1 MTASYHRIK
10 ADLLDKIV
18 RGQWKP
24 GSLIPSEAELAEAY
38 GSARAT
44 VNRAMRELAEDGI
57 IERKRKSGSR
67 VRLAPRRQARF
78 DIPIV
83 RREIEDQGAAYRYA
97 LVGSE
102 IIAAPGW
109 LRARLG
115 LEEAGAVRHLEC
127 MHYADGTPY
136 QHEDRW
142 INLALLPEAGDVN
155 FAALGPN
162 EWLVAQ
168 IPFTEAEINI
178 SAQEAGPAVAQHLSC
193 RPGDPLLQIER
204 STRWGGVPV
213 TFVRLSF
220 RRGHQLTTRY

>member
-1 MTASYHRIK
+1 MSASYQRIK

-44 VNRAMRELAEDGI
+44 VNRAMRELAEEGI
-57 IERKRKSGSR
+57 VERKRKSGSR
-67 VRLAPRRQARF
+67 VLLAPRRQARF
-78 DIPIV
+78 DIPLI
-83 RREIEDQGAAYRYA
+83 RREIEDLGAVYRYA

-102 IIAAPGW
+102 VMEAPAW

-115 LEEAGAVRHLEC
+115 LEGDGAVLHLEC

-142 INLALLPEAGDVN
+142 INLALLPQARHAD
-155 FAALGPN
+155 FASLGPN
-162 EWLVAQ
+162 EWLIAQ

-178 SAQEAGPAVAQHLSC
+178 SAQEANPAIAQHLSC
-193 RPGDPLLQIER
+193 QPADPLLQIER